1 MKKNKKVLLI
11 GGSGNLGSCIF
22 DSKTFPNIIAPT
34 KKELNILKI
43 KSLKKFFQ
51 KKDFDLVINCAAMA
65 RMRECEKNPSE
76 AINTNINGTINLV
89 KAIIKYEK
97 EKNKNIK
104 FIHISTDGVYPS
116 TQGNYSESSE
126 LNPYN
131 VYGWTKLAS
140 EFIVKF
146 LKNYVIIR
154 TRFFNKRKI
163 KFNDA
168 ATDIFTSSIEVN
180 ELIKY
185 IKKISLKNFIGIVNV
200 GSARRSD
207 FDNYKIYKKNI
218 KPTKRKRILKK
229 INFDIAKDS
238 SLNLNL
244 LKKILD

>member
-1 MKKNKKVLLI
+1 LKKNKKVLLI
-11 GGSGNLGSCIF
+11 GGSGNLGSYIF
-22 DSKTFPNIIAPT
+22 NSKIFPNIIAPT
-34 KKELNILKI
+34 KKELNILNIESI
-43 KSLKKFFQ
+43 KNFFKK
-51 KKDFDLVINCAAMA
+51 KNFDLVINCAAMA
-65 RMRECEKNPSE
+65 RMRECEKNPSR

-116 TQGNYSESSE
+116 TKGNYSESSE
-126 LNPYN
+126 LRPYN

-163 KFNDA
+163 KFYDA
-168 ATDIFTSSIEVN
+168 ATDIFTSSIEID

-185 IKKISLKNFIGIVNV
+185 IKKISIKNFVGIINV
-200 GSARRSD
+200 GSTRKSD
-207 FDNYKIYKKNI
+207 FDNYKVYKKNI
-218 KPTKRKRILKK
+218 QPTKRKRILKK